1 MAYKIKKGRLIIT
14 IGIFTAVFTLML
26 IAFIAIAL
34 RIKKPEQSSKS
45 SEVVTTETETAEV
58 ATTSVTTTEAV
69 TTTETVTTIA
79 HIDDIYCN
87 SAVLYSMGGK
97 KLLYEDKIN
106 EKYAPASLTKLLTA
120 AVALKYVNAEAVFPV
135 GSEQALVHGG
145 SSLCGLVVGDEV
157 TLKDLVAGLLM
168 SSGNDAAYTI
178 AVSTAR
184 AHSLNPDMTDSEAV
198 EYFCGMMNNFAEFL
212 GMKNS
217 HFTTPDGWDDADQY
231 VTAADLI
238 LLTEYALSVPE
249 ISEVVG
255 VHSKEAEISS
265 GRILAWENSNA
276 LLDPMSPYYTEGVL
290 GVKTGT
296 TDLAGNNLITVYKK
310 NRRTYI
316 AVVLGCDTDDERYM
330 LTKELLS
337 YCE

>member
-1 MAYKIKKGRLIIT
+1 MTYKVKKGRLILA
-14 IGIFTAVFTLML
+14 IGIFTAVFTVML
-26 IAFIAIAL
+26 AVFLAIAL
-34 RIKKPEQSSKS
+34 KIKKPENS
-45 SEVVTTETETAEV
+45 SEVSEATTAASTAETTV
-58 ATTSVTTTEAV
+58 TSVTTTVV
-69 TTTETVTTIA
+69 TTTEVTTTIA
-79 HIDDIYCN
+79 HIEDINCN

-120 AVALKYVNAEAVFPV
+120 AVALKYVNAEAVFHV
-135 GSEQALVHGG
+135 GSEQALVQAN
-145 SSLCGLVVGDEV
+145 SSLCGLMAGDEL
-157 TLKDLVAGLLM
+157 TLQDLVTGLLM

-184 AHSLNPDMTDSEAV
+184 AHSRNPDMTDSEAV
-198 EYFCGMMNNFAEFL
+198 EYFCGMMNNFADFI

-231 VTAADLI
+231 ITAADLI
-238 LLTEYALSVPE
+238 VLTEYAMSVPE

-255 VHSKEAEISS
+255 VHSREVEISS
-265 GRILAWENSNA
+265 GRILGWENSNE
-276 LLDPMSPYYTEGVL
+276 LLNPDSLYYTEGVF

-316 AVVLGCDTDDERYM
+316 VVVLGCDTDDERYM